1 MAKINCDVSSC
12 ILCQSNLPEWRE
24 LTALKKQTMAFKKG
38 ERIFTEGDPVNGMYF
53 MLEGA
58 VKVHKQWGD
67 AKELIIRFVHGI
79 DVIGVRGFGDEVFRV
94 SATALEQTKACFI
107 PVDHLQAS
115 LKTNP
120 TFSYRL
126 MQLYAAELQKAEQ
139 RMNDLAHLDVK
150 GRVAVALLTLKENFG
165 LGEDG
170 FINLTLS
177 RQDIASYA
185 GTIYETVFKIFTE
198 WTASAVIRT
207 EGKRMKILN
216 EDTLRAFADC
226 SGAYPGA

>member
-1 MAKINCDVSSC
+1 MAKINCDLSGC
-12 ILCQSNLPEWRE
+12 ILCQSSLPEWRE
-24 LTALKKQTMAFKKG
+24 LTALKKQTMLFKKG

-53 MLEGA
+53 TLAGA

-120 TFSYRL
+120 AFSYRL

-150 GRVAVALLTLKENFG
+150 GRVAAALLTMKESFG
-165 LGEDG
+165 LAEDG
-170 FINLTLS
+170 FIDLTIS

-198 WTASAVIRT
+198 WTGAGVIRT
-207 EGKRMKILN
+207 EGKRVRILK
-216 EDTLRAFADC
+216 EEEVREVA
-226 SGAYPGA
+226 GRR